1 MEYAQFILV
10 LVIVGTILAVIWIFL
25 PLAIIGTKPL
35 LREVLTAQS
44 TTNHLLS
51 ELLELERRREKAAA
65 APPKI

>member
-1 MEYAQFILV
+1 MDYAQFILV
-10 LVIVGTILAVIWIFL
+10 LMIVGTILAVIWILL

-35 LREVLTAQS
+35 LRELLTAQS